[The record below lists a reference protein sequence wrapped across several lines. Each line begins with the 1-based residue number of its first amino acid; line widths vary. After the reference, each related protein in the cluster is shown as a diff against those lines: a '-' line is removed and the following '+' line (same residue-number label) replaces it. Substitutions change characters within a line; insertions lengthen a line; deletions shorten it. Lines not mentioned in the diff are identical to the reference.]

1 MQGHR
6 RWTVW
11 GHRSQRVL
19 QRGGRQVG
27 ARPSSLCVLFFKTF
41 PVCCRLV
48 CSFLCTSLFLSISSP
63 FPLVSAPC
71 CLVSPLVFSFIN
83 HVDVL
88 FFHLSF
94 LTILVIFSCLFFAS
108 SKSCFPFSLSYSNSC
123 SYLQK
128 YLHPMTTFW
137 QISTKNFSVFYWNKI
152 VHNLKCRE
160 TNTRFSKGLTN
171 GISVASTRTQLSYVD
186 TLQKHNLLQQVT
198 SVQALLI

>member
-1 MQGHR
+1 MQGDR

-11 GHRSQRVL
+11 GHCSQRVL

-48 CSFLCTSLFLSISSP
+48 CSFLCTSVFLSISSP

-71 CLVSPLVFSFIN
+71 CLVSLLVFSFIN

-88 FFHLSF
+88 FFHFSF
-94 LTILVIFSCLFFAS
+94 LTIFFIFSCLFFVS
-108 SKSCFPFSLSYSNSC
+108 SLSSSHSC
-123 SYLQK
+123 SSLQK

-137 QISTKNFSVFYWNKI
+137 QISTKNFSVFYWNKV
-152 VHNLKCRE
+152 VHNLKYRE
-160 TNTRFSKGLTN
+160 TNTQFSKGLSN
-171 GISVASTRTQLSYVD
+171 GISVVSTRSQLSYVD
-186 TLQKHNLLQQVT
+186 TL
-198 SVQALLI
+198 